1 MKSVN
6 TLKEGNGMK
15 LALANINLG
24 LWAAAY
30 IKQTAQ
36 AFWAKH
42 PQETFTLGLPTGGT
56 VTDMYANL
64 RLFYQT
70 GALDF
75 SRFVTFNMDEYAGL
89 LPEHPQSYHS
99 YMQQHLFSGVN
110 IPPQNRHLLNGMTQ
124 DPAAECA
131 AYEESIRQAGG
142 IKLFVGGVGRNGHI
156 AFNEPGS
163 EFTSRTRLVEL
174 TLGTRQANARFFGNH
189 LEKVPT
195 HALTVGIGTLLDA
208 PEILILADG
217 PQKAQAVSTFVCN
230 EPTLSCPLT
239 ALKLHANATLLIDK
253 AAASLLPDD
262 LKNCFTELE
271 NQNPEAAI
279 YCLEL

>member
-1 MKSVN
+1 
-6 TLKEGNGMK
+6 MK

-36 AFWAKH
+36 SFWAKN
-42 PQETFTLGLPTGGT
+42 PQEPFTLGLPTGGT

-70 GALDF
+70 GSLDF
-75 SRFVTFNMDEYAGL
+75 SRFVTFNMDEYCGL

-99 YMQQHLFSGVN
+99 YMQRHLFSAVN
-110 IPPQNRHLLNGMTQ
+110 IPPQNRHLLNGMAK

-131 AYEESIRQAGG
+131 AYESSIRQAGG
-142 IKLFVGGVGRNGHI
+142 VKLFVGGVGRNGHI

-163 EFTSRTRLVEL
+163 EFTSRTRQVEL
-174 TLGTRQANARFFGNH
+174 TLGTRQANARFFGNQ

-208 PEILILADG
+208 QELLILASG
-217 PQKAQAVSTFVCN
+217 RQKAPAIQAFAAN
-230 EPTLSCPLT
+230 EPTRSCPLT

-253 AAASLLPDD
+253 EAASLLPDD
-262 LKNCFTELE
+262 LKNCFKELE
-271 NQNPEAAI
+271 TQSPEAAI